1 MKYYI
6 CFTQN
11 ITGFFLLLLLYI
23 SNVIVAKASVHFG
36 MANGTTKYE
45 LSDDR
50 GYTWT
55 TSALVQRGLAAR
67 GMINN
72 TYMHPSHSTY
82 PTNYELSDDRGYTWT
97 TSALVQRGLS
107 ALIIGNRYAPTR

>member
-1 MKYYI
+1 MCMHVPFPCYLIHLI
-6 CFTQN
+6 CLLN
-11 ITGFFLLLLLYI
+11 EVLYLLHSEYHWFFLLLLLYI

-82 PTNYELSDDRGYTWT
+82 PTIS
-97 TSALVQRGLS
+97 
-107 ALIIGNRYAPTR
+107 